1 MKLLVAQ
8 SLNSEYF
15 KHPNGEYNLELI
27 NMHVPNIDRSKYVH
41 ILYYIILYPH
51 YLPLVT
57 EFCKNNLIKISD
69 CSIQPDN
76 IIDPINYCHDVFIT
90 VLAKYGFECNIVTT
104 SNKFY
109 EGVIKLSTIKIMIA
123 NNIITPEVF
132 FSQIDYNKFIN
143 HMVFSIIA
151 AAKSMPPEKQNII
164 VEQYML
170 GLSLL
175 FKYNI
180 NVFTTQHLNKILTCK
195 NSTVVHRIMRYIK
208 LHPAKFSIISTA
220 LCTDS
225 EFVTP
230 EIRDIVNEYCISK

>member
-8 SLNSEYF
+8 SLNSDYF
-15 KHPNGEYNLELI
+15 KVPNGAYNVELI
-27 NMHVPNIDRSKYVH
+27 NMHIPNVNKSKYVH

-57 EFCKNNLIKISD
+57 EFCRNNLIKIDD

-76 IIDPINYCHDVFIT
+76 IIDPINYCNDVFIP
-90 VLAKYGFECNIVTT
+90 VLAKYGFECDLTT
-104 SNKFY
+104 TCNKFY
-109 EGVIKLSTIKIMIA
+109 EGIMKLSTVKIMIA

-151 AAKSMPPEKQNII
+151 AAKTMTPEKQDII

-175 FKYNI
+175 FKYSHNI
-180 NVFTTQHLNKILTCK
+180 FTTQHLNKILTCK

-208 LHPAKFSIISTA
+208 LHPAKFSIIQSA

-225 EFVTP
+225 EFVTE
-230 EIRDIVNEYCISK
+230 EIREIVNEYCIS